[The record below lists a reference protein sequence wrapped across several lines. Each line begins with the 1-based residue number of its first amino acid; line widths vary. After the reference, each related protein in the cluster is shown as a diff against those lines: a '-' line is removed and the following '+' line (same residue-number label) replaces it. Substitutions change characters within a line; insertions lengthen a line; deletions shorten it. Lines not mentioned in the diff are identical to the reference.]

1 MRKPVILPGMNKI
14 DFSPSHLLC
23 DLSALLRRTGRMF
36 GSVALTGDAN
46 ALLYSAKSFAA
57 AMLAYYIALSIGLEK
72 PSWAIITV
80 YIVSQTSVGASLS
93 RSVYRLAGTI
103 VGAGATVLIVP
114 TFVNTPIFCSV
125 ILTGWITFCL
135 YLSLLE
141 RTPRAYAFVLAGYT
155 ASLIG
160 FPAVFHPGEIFDT
173 AMVRVQE
180 IGIGI
185 FCAALIH
192 RYVLPKRISGLF
204 NSKIAQTLN
213 SARQMLADTLAGS
226 TNEAAANLKLALAL
240 QFLQGLS
247 HHIPYDFAFSAPVRH
262 ARKALHDKLARLLIV
277 SGELHDRLLMVT
289 ALPAD
294 IQTLLEAVQSW
305 LAGEN
310 SAKRKITGQALA
322 ERSATLTER
331 LAAAEVLTFETAL
344 QMNLVRHLHEAII
357 LLLQCE
363 RLADALAQAKPA
375 QLPAEDKP
383 AKGYVFHRDSLSAA
397 RTALGAF
404 VIILSGCLIWIDTA
418 WPDGATAVSI
428 LGVCCTLFGSFDTPA
443 PHIVKYMVGSAW
455 GVMISL
461 LYSFALLPTVTEF
474 SVLVAVL
481 APAYLLA
488 GSLQARPATTFMAMG
503 ITLTLP
509 ILCELGAHYSGDFAV
524 AVNTAIALFAATGFA
539 VVSMSLLQTVQ
550 ADAAIERLLR
560 TCRRDVRRS
569 VKGVFKPDET
579 HWTNL
584 MIDRT
589 ALLLPLLQRSGHSAE
604 QTLNQIL
611 HSLRIGL
618 SVMHLRR
625 FQAQKDRKK
634 AHEPGEILSLLARD
648 TATGALRQRIEAVIG
663 LSSLQPHQQSRQLV
677 NCLVDLHCAL
687 SEQNTECAHD

>member
-1 MRKPVILPGMNKI
+1 
-14 DFSPSHLLC
+14 
-23 DLSALLRRTGRMF
+23 MF

-125 ILTGWITFCL
+125 VLTGWITFCL

-173 AMVRVQE
+173 AIVRVQE

-226 TNEAAANLKLALAL
+226 ANEAADNLKLALAL

-305 LAGEN
+305 LAGEER
-310 SAKRKITGQALA
+310 AKRKITGQALA
-322 ERSATLTER
+322 ERSATLTKR
-331 LAAAEVLTFETAL
+331 LAPAEALTFETAL
-344 QMNLVRHLHEAII
+344 QMNLVRHLHEAIT

-363 RLADALAQAKPA
+363 RLADALTHAKPA

-383 AKGYVFHRDSLSAA
+383 AKGYVFHRDSLSAV

-461 LYSFALLPTVTEF
+461 LYSFALLPAVTEF
-474 SVLVAVL
+474 PLLVAVL

-560 TCRRDVRRS
+560 ACRRDVRRS

-589 ALLLPLLQRSGHSAE
+589 ALLLPRLQRSGHSAE
-604 QTLNQIL
+604 QTLNQML
-611 HSLRIGL
+611 HALRIGL

-625 FQAQKDRKK
+625 FQAQKDSQK
-634 AHEPGEILSLLARD
+634 AHDIGELLSLLARD
-648 TATGALRQRIEAVIG
+648 TATSALRQRIQAMIG
-663 LSSLQPHQQSRQLV
+663 LTSLQPHEPSRQFID
-677 NCLVDLHCAL
+677 CLVDLHCAL
-687 SEQNTECAHD
+687 REPYTERADD

>member
-1 MRKPVILPGMNKI
+1 MRKPVILCGMNKI
-14 DFSPSHLLC
+14 AFSHC
-23 DLSALLRRTGRMF
+23 RFLRAI
-36 GSVALTGDAN
+36 SVALHRTGGALASFTLRDDAS

-173 AMVRVQE
+173 AIVRVQE

-204 NSKIAQTLN
+204 NSKIAQTLH

-226 TNEAAANLKLALAL
+226 ANEAAANLRLALAL

-294 IQTLLEAVQSW
+294 IQTLLETVQSW
-305 LAGEN
+305 LAGEG

-322 ERSATLTER
+322 KRSAALSKQ
-331 LAAAEVLTFETAL
+331 LAAAETLTFETAL

-397 RTALGAF
+397 RTALGAL

-443 PHIVKYMVGSAW
+443 PHIVKYMIGSAW

-461 LYSFALLPTVTEF
+461 LYSFALLPGVTEF

-560 TCRRDVRRS
+560 VCRRDVQRS

-589 ALLLPLLQRSGHSAE
+589 ALLLPRLQRSGHSAE
-604 QTLNQIL
+604 QTLNQML

-625 FQAQKDRKK
+625 FQTQKDRKK
-634 AHEPGEILSLLARD
+634 AHEIGEILSLLARD
-648 TATGALRQRIEAVIG
+648 TPTSALRQRIQAMIG
-663 LSSLQPHQQSRQLV
+663 LSSLPPHEQSRQLV
-677 NCLVDLHCAL
+677 DGLVDLHCAL
-687 SEQNTECAHD
+687 SEQHAGCVDD

>member
-1 MRKPVILPGMNKI
+1 
-14 DFSPSHLLC
+14 
-23 DLSALLRRTGRMF
+23 
-36 GSVALTGDAN
+36 
-46 ALLYSAKSFAA
+46 
-57 AMLAYYIALSIGLEK
+57 MLAYYIALSIGLEK

-125 ILTGWITFCL
+125 VLTGWITFCL

-173 AMVRVQE
+173 AIVRVQE

-226 TNEAAANLKLALAL
+226 ANEAADNLKLALAL

-305 LAGEN
+305 LAGEER
-310 SAKRKITGQALA
+310 AKRKITGQALA
-322 ERSATLTER
+322 ERSATLTKR
-331 LAAAEVLTFETAL
+331 LAPAEALTFETAL
-344 QMNLVRHLHEAII
+344 QMNLVRHLHEAIT

-363 RLADALAQAKPA
+363 RLADALTHAKPA

-383 AKGYVFHRDSLSAA
+383 AKGYVFHRDSLSAV

-404 VIILSGCLIWIDTA
+404 VIILSGCLIWIDSA

-461 LYSFALLPTVTEF
+461 LYSFALLPLVTEF
-474 SVLVAVL
+474 PLLVAVL

-560 TCRRDVRRS
+560 ACRRDVRRS

-589 ALLLPLLQRSGHSAE
+589 ALLLPRLQRSGHSAE
-604 QTLNQIL
+604 QTLNQML
-611 HSLRIGL
+611 HALRIGL

-625 FQAQKDRKK
+625 FQAQKDRQK
-634 AHEPGEILSLLARD
+634 AHDIGELLSLLVRD
-648 TATGALRQRIEAVIG
+648 TAPSAIRQRIQAMIG
-663 LSSLQPHQQSRQLV
+663 LTSLQPHEQSRQFIDCLV
-677 NCLVDLHCAL
+677 NLHCAL
-687 SEQNTECAHD
+687 REPYTERADD